1 MMMMMIMM
9 IAIIVIIMETP
20 KIAQHV
26 PERVRVFG
34 CVEAGQPTIAA
45 DSNSGQK
52 HVAFVL
58 KFQQSASVPSQAQY
72 LSDRFQ
78 SCTPTRQI
86 RSSSDTRIFVTPRV
100 NIIIII
106 KSCR

>member
-52 HVAFVL
+52 HVAFKT
-58 KFQQSASVPSQAQY
+58 KFLQSASVQY
-72 LSDRFQ
+72 LEQPVIICPISFNLTLQQDNYDPH
-78 SCTPTRQI
+78 PTREPF
-86 RSSSDTRIFVTPRV
+86 SPLV
-100 NIIIII
+100 
-106 KSCR
+106 